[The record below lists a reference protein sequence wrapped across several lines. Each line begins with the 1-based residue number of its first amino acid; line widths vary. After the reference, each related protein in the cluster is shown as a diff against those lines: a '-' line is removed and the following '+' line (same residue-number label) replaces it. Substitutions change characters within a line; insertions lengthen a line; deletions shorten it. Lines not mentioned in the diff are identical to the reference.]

1 MRVTGFKSALPFPAD
16 DDFVAAHVHLV
27 GLQWTRR
34 RAGNVASI
42 EVVHAIVASAPDLVE
57 IVAVLYGAAQVRAN
71 VGERSVLSVRSHEEE
86 RGPASK
92 TNNLRAIRLEFA
104 NFSGHNFVAAK
115 ISDGRRNQVTEDRI
129 DSGHNRGKQS
139 AS

>member
-1 MRVTGFKSALPFPAD
+1 MLVMGFKSALPFPAD
-16 DDFVAAHVHLV
+16 DDFVAAHMHLV
-27 GLQWTRR
+27 GFQWTRR

-42 EVVHAIVASAPDLVE
+42 VASAPDLGE
-57 IVAVLYGAAQVRAN
+57 IVAVLHGAAQVRAN
-71 VGERSVLSVRSHEEE
+71 GGERSVLSVRSHKQE

-92 TNNLRAIRLEFA
+92 TNNLRAIRLEVA

-115 ISDGRRNQVTEDRI
+115 IRDGRRNQVTEDRI